1 MCACARNK
9 RQLRALKKAEEIGGL
24 QIALRR
30 EDGGNDV
37 VKGEAS
43 REVRH
48 EPRPGDGQKGGL
60 MQLP

>member
-30 EDGGNDV
+30 EDGGKLPAKSGTSQDL
-37 VKGEAS
+37 EMA
-43 REVRH
+43 RR
-48 EPRPGDGQKGGL
+48 GD
-60 MQLP
+60 